1 MCARQHKK
9 MLALHGRRL
18 YGAAMTPK
26 GIIDTI
32 GHECVARAVGV
43 SLIRVQRA
51 ANARRLPALWYD
63 ALCELTGRDLPR
75 ELFAFKRIIATDHQG
90 TP

>member
-1 MCARQHKK
+1 
-9 MLALHGRRL
+9 
-18 YGAAMTPK
+18 MTPK
-26 GIIDTI
+26 TIIDTI

-51 ANARRLPALWYD
+51 ANARRLPALWYG

-75 ELFAFKRIIATDHQG
+75 HCFSFRRAIPADDKE

>member
-1 MCARQHKK
+1 
-9 MLALHGRRL
+9 
-18 YGAAMTPK
+18 MTPK
-26 GIIDTI
+26 SIIDTI
-32 GHECVARAVGV
+32 GHECVARALGV

-51 ANARRLPALWYD
+51 ANAQRLPALWYG

-75 ELFAFKRIIATDHQG
+75 DLFSFKRAISSEEQD